1 MAQVSVVYRIPHPI
15 RDRWREKLCLV
26 VEQYGYVFKAE
37 VKSMWVRS
45 SAIIDA
51 TLDLLGI
58 HVTNSLHANP
68 TAATK

>member
-1 MAQVSVVYRIPHPI
+1 MVG
-15 RDRWREKLCLV
+15 
-26 VEQYGYVFKAE
+26 QYGYVAKSE

-58 HVTNSLHANP
+58 HVKNNLHANA
-68 TAATK
+68 TATN